1 MTQVLTVHQSEEPIY
16 NIRLEDSYQNLL
28 HIFDRVHILGR
39 KVCIVTDSNVGK
51 LYLGNVKDILKQEAS
66 KVETFVFVAG
76 EERKTLD
83 TVKDLYE
90 QLILSEFDRK
100 DVLIA
105 LGGGVVGDLTGFVA
119 GTYLRGIPYIQLP
132 TSLLSMVDSSIGGK
146 TGVDFDAY
154 KNMVGAFYQPQGV
167 YINLGTLHS
176 LDEKQFI
183 SGLGEIIKHG
193 LIKDWEYYEW
203 IKANQRKIKQKDLMT
218 LQELVYRSCVIKKE
232 VVEHDFRENGER
244 ALLNFGHTIGHS
256 VEKLMK
262 FQLTHGE
269 CVAIGSVAVTYLS
282 YMRGNITKD
291 ELDDVVGTID
301 GFQLPTTI
309 TGLLKEEIL
318 KVTKL
323 DKKRNGGNINFIL
336 LEEIGKAVIDSS
348 VTDEEILK
356 TLDYILC

>member
-132 TSLLSMVDSSIGGK
+132 TSLLSMVALILSSIS
-146 TGVDFDAY
+146 F
-154 KNMVGAFYQPQGV
+154 
-167 YINLGTLHS
+167 S
-176 LDEKQFI
+176 LFI
-183 SGLGEIIKHG
+183 ALSIIFSS
-193 LIKDWEYYEW
+193 L
-203 IKANQRKIKQKDLMT
+203 
-218 LQELVYRSCVIKKE
+218 
-232 VVEHDFRENGER
+232 
-244 ALLNFGHTIGHS
+244 
-256 VEKLMK
+256 
-262 FQLTHGE
+262 
-269 CVAIGSVAVTYLS
+269 LS
-282 YMRGNITKD
+282 YIFNVITVSIRNSVLVKTFCCLL
-291 ELDDVVGTID
+291 EQAVIAKIAIINTKENSTIL
-301 GFQLPTTI
+301 FCF
-309 TGLLKEEIL
+309 IL
-318 KVTKL
+318 SL
-323 DKKRNGGNINFIL
+323 SNNIN
-336 LEEIGKAVIDSS
+336 KP
-348 VTDEEILK
+348 
-356 TLDYILC
+356 